1 MSALTET
8 LAAHRMIR
16 HPHKHQTVWVAWV
29 KCRCGWEAER
39 VPRDPLHWEEP
50 DLIEKLRVDHEAHVA
65 AVIAETHAIVE
76 LPKPWMEGSDAE
88 WTDGIITAHIGS
100 GKVRCYLEDGRMTS
114 DDAREIGAGLI
125 AAAAAADSSEV
136 SS

>member
-8 LAAHRMIR
+8 LSAHRMIR

-39 VPRDPLHWEEP
+39 VPRHPLHWEEP
-50 DLIEKLRVDHEAHVA
+50 DLIEELRVDHEAHVA
-65 AVIAETHAIVE
+65 AAI
-76 LPKPWMEGSDAE
+76 LAA
-88 WTDGIITAHIGS
+88 TA
-100 GKVRCYLEDGRMTS
+100 T
-114 DDAREIGAGLI
+114 
-125 AAAAAADSSEV
+125 SEV